1 VCICTTIVLQLYLR
15 YTSPCLEDSAQLD
28 ILNTPCLLADHVQ
41 VSAMREARQAAAA
54 ELEEAKA
61 RATAQQASTE
71 R

>member
-1 VCICTTIVLQLYLR
+1 MSTY
-15 YTSPCLEDSAQLD
+15 D
-28 ILNTPCLLADHVQ
+28 VQ

-61 RATAQQASTE
+61 RATAHQANTE